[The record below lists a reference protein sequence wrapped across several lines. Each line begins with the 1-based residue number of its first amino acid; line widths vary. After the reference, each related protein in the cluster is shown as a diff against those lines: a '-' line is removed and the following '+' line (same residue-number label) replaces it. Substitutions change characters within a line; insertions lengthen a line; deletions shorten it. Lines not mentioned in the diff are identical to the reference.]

1 MKRKK
6 ERKKGER
13 KEKERK
19 KERRKKKEEKKRGQ
33 EECRRVGLCGAR
45 QDTKGRKDHQASPA
59 LSLVASSQTTISRQ
73 SVKDKELICGMDSI
87 DFLD

>member
-1 MKRKK
+1 VKRK
-6 ERKKGER
+6 
-13 KEKERK
+13 KERK

-33 EECRRVGLCGAR
+33 EGCRRVGLCGAR

-59 LSLVASSQTTISRQ
+59 LSLVASSQTTISQTTISRQ